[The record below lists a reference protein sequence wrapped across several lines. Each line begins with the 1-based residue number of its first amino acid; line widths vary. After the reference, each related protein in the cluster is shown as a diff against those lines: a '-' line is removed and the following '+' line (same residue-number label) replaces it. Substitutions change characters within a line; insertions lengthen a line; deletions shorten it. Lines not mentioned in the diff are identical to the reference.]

1 MQIEYVAFIVACPVQ
16 FHRMNI
22 CEMEGII
29 VELLGIFA
37 TDVAVR
43 PAHVDERGGV
53 PWPIEVSSLIA

>member
-29 VELLGIFA
+29 VELLGIYFIWLE
-37 TDVAVR
+37 TQKKKERESKMSETQQPKLEDV
-43 PAHVDERGGV
+43 
-53 PWPIEVSSLIA
+53 